1 MTPRHW
7 SCSYHEAAGAPDS
20 LIDRLLAER
29 PTLVA
34 VSALTASI
42 LDAYHF
48 CDRLRA
54 GGSTVV
60 IGGLHATVSSVEAQR
75 HCDAVVVGE
84 GEPVWQQVLMD
95 AEAGQMRKEYR
106 STLPF
111 DLSQSPVPRFDLLGT
126 VERPR
131 MTLQTERGCP
141 FACEFC
147 GASRMLGVYRE
158 KPLANIEREL
168 AAMQQVVSRPWLEL
182 ADDNTFADRR
192 DSSRLL
198 ELLASSHS
206 RYFTESDWRV
216 GERPDVL
223 RSLAASGCVQVLV
236 GIESLTFRYP
246 GMGAKHAELDRMM
259 DAVQAIQDSGVGVNG
274 CVILGADGETNDS
287 LDRMTEFL
295 LESPLAEV
303 QITLQTPF
311 PGTGL
316 HRRLAKDGRLL
327 PRRDWSFYTLFDVTY
342 QPDLLSVEEL
352 ESGFRRVIQ
361 AVFSEQA
368 ALRRSRIRRDVWQK
382 NPSMRR

>member
-1 MTPRHW
+1 
-7 SCSYHEAAGAPDS
+7 
-20 LIDRLLAER
+20 
-29 PTLVA
+29 
-34 VSALTASI
+34 
-42 LDAYHF
+42 
-48 CDRLRA
+48 
-54 GGSTVV
+54 
-60 IGGLHATVSSVEAQR
+60 
-75 HCDAVVVGE
+75 
-84 GEPVWQQVLMD
+84 
-95 AEAGQMRKEYR
+95 
-106 STLPF
+106 
-111 DLSQSPVPRFDLLGT
+111 
-126 VERPR
+126 
-131 MTLQTERGCP
+131 
-141 FACEFC
+141 
-147 GASRMLGVYRE
+147 
-158 KPLANIEREL
+158 
-168 AAMQQVVSRPWLEL
+168 
-182 ADDNTFADRR
+182 
-192 DSSRLL
+192 
-198 ELLASSHS
+198 
-206 RYFTESDWRV
+206 
-216 GERPDVL
+216 
-223 RSLAASGCVQVLV
+223 VQVLV

-259 DAVQAIQDSGVGVNG
+259 DAVQAIQDSGVCVNG